1 MFSTRLH
8 WSSPANALSRLLI
21 LKRRGG
27 RSLLDLTESNPTRA
41 GIDYP
46 ADDIRAALAG
56 PGIAAY
62 DPSPRGLPS
71 AREAVA
77 SAWSKEGRPVGADR
91 IVLTAGTSEAYGLLF
106 KLLADPG
113 ETVLVPRP
121 SYPLFADLASLEAVR
136 PLAYP
141 IVYDGRWRI
150 DLEALG
156 RLLEEEAAGVRA
168 LIVVNPNN
176 PTGQALTRDE
186 RAALETLCAPRGI
199 AIISDE
205 VFFDYLDYPDGL
217 HEARP
222 GSSPISMVG
231 SPDVAGR
238 ERALSFTLGGLSK
251 SCGLPQMKLGWIAVD
266 GPDDLVRGA
275 LERLDWIADTYLT
288 VSTPV
293 QLAAARLLAIG
304 GAIRESVRR
313 RVIENRAS
321 LVAAVGPRSPCEV
334 LAADGGWY
342 AVLRLPAI
350 VPEEEFILRLLDEAD
365 VVVHPG
371 YFFDFDSEA
380 YLVLSL
386 LPEPSIFR
394 EGVERILARA
404 VG

>member
-1 MFSTRLH
+1 MFSKRLH
-8 WSSPANALSRLLI
+8 WSNPANALSRLI
-21 LKRRGG
+21 IEKRRDG
-27 RSLLDLTESNPTRA
+27 RSLLDLTESNPTRVE
-41 GIDYP
+41 IRYP
-46 ADDIRAALAG
+46 SDAIRAALAE
-56 PGIAAY
+56 PGIDAY
-62 DPSPRGLPS
+62 DPSPRGLAS
-71 AREAVA
+71 AREAIA
-77 SAWSKEGRPVGADR
+77 ADWSQGGRPIGADR
-91 IVLTAGTSEAYGLLF
+91 IVLTAGTSEAYGLLL

-121 SYPLFADLASLEAVR
+121 SYPLFADLTSLEAVR

-150 DLEALG
+150 DLDALG
-156 RLLEEEAAGVRA
+156 RLLDSAAAGARA

-186 RAALETLCAPRGI
+186 RAALQTLCAPRGI

-205 VFFDYLDYPDGL
+205 VFLDYLYDP
-217 HEARP
+217 EAGAVP
-222 GSSPISMVG
+222 TSMLG
-231 SPDVAGR
+231 SPDDAGR
-238 ERALSFTLGGLSK
+238 DRALSFTLGGLSK

-266 GPDDLVRGA
+266 GPADLVRGA

-293 QLAAARLLAIG
+293 QLAAARLLTIG
-304 GAIRESVRR
+304 REIRESVRG

-321 LVAAVGPRSPCEV
+321 LAAAVGPGSPCEV

-350 VPEEEFILRLLDEAD
+350 VTEEEFILRLLREAD
-365 VVVHPG
+365 VLVHPG
-371 YFFDFDSEA
+371 YFFDFDREA

-386 LPEPSIFR
+386 LLEPSIFR
-394 EGVERILARA
+394 QGVERILLRA
-404 VG
+404 GG

>member
-1 MFSTRLH
+1 MFSKRLH
-8 WSSPANALSRLLI
+8 WASPANALSRLLVE
-21 LKRRGG
+21 KRRDGG
-27 RSLLDLTESNPTRA
+27 SLLDLTESNPTRV
-41 GIDYP
+41 GISYP
-46 ADDIRAALAG
+46 VDAITVALAE

-71 AREAVA
+71 ARGAIA
-77 SAWSKEGRPVGADR
+77 AGWSEEGRPIGADR

-121 SYPLFADLASLEAVR
+121 SYPLFADLASLEAVQS
-136 PLAYP
+136 LAYP
-141 IVYDGRWRI
+141 LMYDGRWRI
-150 DLEALG
+150 DLDALG
-156 RLLEEEAAGVRA
+156 RLLGGKGARARA

-186 RAALETLCAPRGI
+186 RAGLETLCAPRGI

-205 VFFDYLDYPDGL
+205 VFFDYLYGS
-217 HEARP
+217 RP
-222 GSSPISMVG
+222 GPVSMIGPPVHTDG
-231 SPDVAGR
+231 

-266 GPDDLVRGA
+266 GPADLVHGA
-275 LERLDWIADTYLT
+275 LERLDWIADTYLS

-293 QLAAARLLAIG
+293 QLAATRLLAIG
-304 GAIRESVRR
+304 RTIRESVRR
-313 RVIENRAS
+313 RLIENRTS
-321 LVAAVGPRSPCEV
+321 LVAAVGRNSPCEV

-350 VPEEEFILRLLDEAD
+350 VPEEEFILRLLGEDD
-365 VVVHPG
+365 VLVHPG

-394 EGVERILARA
+394 KGVERILVRA
-404 VG
+404 MG

>member
-1 MFSTRLH
+1 MFSQRLL
-8 WSSPANALSRLLI
+8 WSSPANALSRLLAE
-21 LKRRGG
+21 KRRGG
-27 RSLLDLTESNPTRA
+27 KSLLDLTESNPTRV
-41 GIDYP
+41 GIPYP
-46 ADDIRAALAG
+46 VDAISAALAE

-62 DPSPRGLPS
+62 DPSPRGLPL
-71 AREAVA
+71 ARAA
-77 SAWSKEGRPVGADR
+77 IAAAWSEEGRPVGADR

-141 IVYDGRWRI
+141 LLYDGRWRI
-150 DLEALG
+150 DLDELG
-156 RLLEEEAAGVRA
+156 RLLKGAGAGARA

-186 RAALETLCAPRGI
+186 RAGIQTLCAPRGV

-205 VFFDYLDYPDGL
+205 VFFDYLDGS
-217 HEARP
+217 RP
-222 GSSPISMVG
+222 GAVSMIG
-231 SPDVAGR
+231 PPEHAGR

-266 GPDDLVRGA
+266 GPADLVHGA

-293 QLAAARLLAIG
+293 QLAAPRLLSLG
-304 GAIRESVRR
+304 RGIRESVSR
-313 RVIENRAS
+313 RVIGNRAA
-321 LVAAVGPRSPCEV
+321 LDAAVGRNSPCEL

-350 VPEEEFILRLLDEAD
+350 VPEEEFILRMLGEED
-365 VVVHPG
+365 VLVHPG

-394 EGVERILARA
+394 EGVERILVRA
-404 VG
+404 IG